1 MNYRKWKPPIYLYIL
16 IAGFVLYIAFFLSN
30 AYIKGCSAK
39 AYLSNL
45 GNRFNHGDFKIS
57 FDYIFKDNLKYT
69 LGISFVLEIFVLAF
83 VLIDLSKDRT
93 FMPGKEQ
100 GAAQWGDVFAFS
112 KKYGDHNDTSKNR
125 IYSENVRISMDGKR
139 TRLNNNVLITG
150 GSGAGKTM
158 FSLTPNVYQANIVS
172 PYPGNFVYTDPKG
185 ELLKNNGKYLKDKGY
200 TIKVLNVVPGML
212 QESDCFDPFPY
223 IRNQDDIIRIANV
236 LKSAT
241 DVDGGGHSQDPFWD
255 NAFIMF
261 MQSLFLLVWLEG
273 GKWTPDRSPRLASVL
288 AHKNMNTVLDLI
300 AMAEVTNNE
309 QSPLDALFTELVSKT
324 IKDRKN
330 GGENHPAYKIYKK
343 VIGGAEDTKRSIFI
357 TTNARMQV
365 FDNNDVRRIFSKD
378 ELNLSSLGKDKDSEG
393 RPLRTALFCVIPDN
407 DTTYNAIISMVYTIL
422 FQELFFMADYKTK
435 SGSLPVPVSFWLDEF
450 ANVKLPDQFPR
461 LLSTMRSRNISS
473 IIIIQNLSQIKEL
486 YEKGWQN
493 IVSNC
498 DTSVYLGGN
507 DQETFEYISK
517 NLGKKTISKKS
528 HGETKGRQG
537 SSSQNVD
544 ILGRELAMPEEVRE
558 MNNDYCVIFVKGQKP
573 MFDHKYMT
581 LIKPEF
587 KYSSQLGNYV
597 HSVEKTIN
605 EGSIRLATEAEI
617 RRWRGNILNLSLSE
631 TTIPE
636 PDFSYLDHLLEED
649 FSSSLK
655 SDVEEIDITD
665 MSVEEILALDSFD
678 FPDEEYDEI
687 LEGMG
692 NGLTD
697 EQIKSY
703 ILLSDPKEMSRQ
715 RKLLQALKGREMMGI
730 ENYYRKAGES

>member
-1 MNYRKWKPPIYLYIL
+1 
-16 IAGFVLYIAFFLSN
+16 
-30 AYIKGCSAK
+30 
-39 AYLSNL
+39 
-45 GNRFNHGDFKIS
+45 
-57 FDYIFKDNLKYT
+57 
-69 LGISFVLEIFVLAF
+69 
-83 VLIDLSKDRT
+83 
-93 FMPGKEQ
+93 
-100 GAAQWGDVFAFS
+100 
-112 KKYGDHNDTSKNR
+112 
-125 IYSENVRISMDGKR
+125 
-139 TRLNNNVLITG
+139 
-150 GSGAGKTM
+150 
-158 FSLTPNVYQANIVS
+158 
-172 PYPGNFVYTDPKG
+172 
-185 ELLKNNGKYLKDKGY
+185 
-200 TIKVLNVVPGML
+200 
-212 QESDCFDPFPY
+212 
-223 IRNQDDIIRIANV
+223 
-236 LKSAT
+236 
-241 DVDGGGHSQDPFWD
+241 
-255 NAFIMF
+255 
-261 MQSLFLLVWLEG
+261 
-273 GKWTPDRSPRLASVL
+273 
-288 AHKNMNTVLDLI
+288 
-300 AMAEVTNNE
+300 
-309 QSPLDALFTELVSKT
+309 
-324 IKDRKN
+324 
-330 GGENHPAYKIYKK
+330 
-343 VIGGAEDTKRSIFI
+343 
-357 TTNARMQV
+357 
-365 FDNNDVRRIFSKD
+365 
-378 ELNLSSLGKDKDSEG
+378 
-393 RPLRTALFCVIPDN
+393 
-407 DTTYNAIISMVYTIL
+407 
-422 FQELFFMADYKTK
+422 MADYKTK